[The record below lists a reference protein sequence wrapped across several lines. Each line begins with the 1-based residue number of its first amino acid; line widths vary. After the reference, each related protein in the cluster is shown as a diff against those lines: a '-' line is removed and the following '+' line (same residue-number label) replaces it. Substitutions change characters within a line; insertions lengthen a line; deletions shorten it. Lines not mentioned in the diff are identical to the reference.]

1 MENHPVILFDGDCR
15 LCHRAVQF
23 VLKRDR
29 AGVFLFASLDSAYGQ
44 AQLAA
49 HGLATPRPDSL
60 VLIENDSAFI
70 ESEGALRIARRLGGG
85 WRWLSGLILL
95 PRLLRDPV
103 YRWIARNRFKWFGR
117 ADRCALPD
125 PALSDRFL
133 DQ

>member
-1 MENHPVILFDGDCR
+1 MELHPVILFDGDCR
-15 LCHRAVQF
+15 FCHRAVQF

-29 AGVFLFASLDSAYGQ
+29 AGVFRFAALDSAYGQ

-49 HGLATPRPDSL
+49 HGLADPRPDSL
-60 VLIENDSAFI
+60 VLIEDDSAFI

-95 PRLLRDPV
+95 PRVLRDPV
-103 YRWIARNRFKWFGR
+103 YRWIARNRFRWFGK
-117 ADRCALPD
+117 ADRCSVPD
-125 PALSDRFL
+125 PAFTDRFL